1 MEDPQ
6 QAMFRVEALASRLYN
21 SPNAEERTAA
31 EHELMHISNAPECI
45 PQCQYVLEHSAVPY
59 AQLVMANALRK
70 LVTQNWNNSTAQQRL
85 DMRTWVLSYLAN
97 TGPKVAP
104 FVSSSL
110 VQLLCRITK
119 MGWFEDPSHQKI
131 TEEVSQFLHAT
142 PKHCVIGLGILTQ
155 LVSEMN
161 LPAAGRSLTQ
171 HRKTASSFRDL
182 ALLQIFQV
190 SISTLRSLQ
199 GGSISSGGPEAL
211 KLQELALQLALLCL
225 SYDFIGTTL
234 DEASEELGTIQVPTS
249 WRGLMEDATT
259 MQLFWDTYSS
269 SQPPHSSTALE
280 CLVQL
285 ASLRRSLFSSEAQRG
300 LFLNRLLGGV
310 LKVLQTQAGL
320 RQHENYHELCRLLA
334 RVKANYQLGEL
345 VVADHYEEW
354 IELVAAFTIDSF
366 QHWQWASNSVYYL
379 LSLWSRLVASIPYLK
394 GEASSNLEKY
404 VPQVTRA
411 FILSRIECIRS
422 ALSALDTADD
432 PLGDEEQLTEQLE
445 SLPSLC
451 RFQLTQASEYIV
463 GLFDPVAQMYQ
474 QLLALPQ
481 AERLAVRETQLRLS
495 QCEAEL
501 AWLVYTVGAILGSHL
516 TPASSP
522 ETQQLIDGELSGRVF
537 QLAILTDSQLSAT
550 ERLNVRSNQQLE
562 LSILYFFGQF
572 RKVYIG
578 DQATSSSKVYQY
590 LSERLMLN
598 DHLAVLM
605 LLMQKV
611 TGHLKFRHECA
622 ELTGKALALFSE
634 LAAGYS
640 SGKLL
645 LKLDIVHQI
654 LRSHTA
660 VEFPFLDVPAN
671 GRHRTSFQGM
681 LARLLFSESEQPSQF
696 SQFMLPIKGALDKLC
711 EAAQQGSDVFGSE
724 ASERLLIGAR
734 GAAGRG
740 PAPRP
745 EPGLS
750 EGWASLAL
758 PAALAPSRQLPHA
771 LSRWLG
777 CCAPGAPR
785 DRARGAAA
793 ARAGGRTA
801 WPAPRRS
808 QGPGCGRE
816 LGWERGEGAVLLG
829 ARARTAEARLATDS
843 SLSRLRNAARPTPR
857 PPPPPQS
864 AQALCATSAG
874 SARRAATGGRTG
886 SSSTSSTRPTRRCCA
901 RWRCS
906 GTTRPQ

>member
-6 QAMFRVEALASRLYN
+6 SAMFRVEALANRLYN
-21 SPNAEERTAA
+21 SPNAEERTQA
-31 EHELMHISNAPECI
+31 EHSLMQISNAPECI
-45 PQCQYVLEHSAVPY
+45 PQCQYVLEHSQVPY

-97 TGPKVAP
+97 SGPKVAP
-104 FVSSSL
+104 FIVSSL

-131 TEEVSQFLHAT
+131 TDEVGQFLQASS
-142 PKHCVIGLGILTQ
+142 KHCVIGLGILTQ

-182 ALLQIFQV
+182 ALLQIFEV

-199 GGSISSGGPEAL
+199 ASSLGSLAQVQQAASAASAGGADDSQ
-211 KLQELALQLALLCL
+211 KLQELALQLALLSL

-234 DEASEELGTIQVPTS
+234 DEASEELGTIQVPSS
-249 WRGLMEDATT
+249 WRGLMEEPST
-259 MQLFWDTYSS
+259 MELFFEIYST
-269 SQPPHSSTALE
+269 SQPPRSSTALE

-310 LKVLQTQAGL
+310 LKVLQTQVGL

-334 RVKANYQLGEL
+334 RLKANYQLGEL
-345 VVADHYEEW
+345 VVADQYDEW

-379 LSLWSRLVASIPYLK
+379 LSLWSRLVSSIPYLK

-404 VPQVTRA
+404 VPQITRA

-422 ALSALDTADD
+422 ALAASDASDD

-463 GLFDPVAQMYQ
+463 GLFDPVAQLLE

-481 AERLAVRETQLRLS
+481 AERMSRETQMRLS
-495 QCEAEL
+495 QCEAEI

-516 TPASSP
+516 TPSSSP
-522 ETQQLIDGELSGRVF
+522 EAQQLIDGELSGRVF
-537 QLAILTDSQLSAT
+537 RLAILTDSHAGAT
-550 ERLNVRSNQQLE
+550 ERMGQRTNQQLE
-562 LSILYFFGQF
+562 LAMLYFFGQF

-590 LSERLMLN
+590 LSERLLLP
-598 DHLAVLM
+598 DHLAVLT
-605 LLMQKV
+605 LLLGKV
-611 TGHLKFRHECA
+611 TGHLKYRHECA
-622 ELTGKALALFSE
+622 ELTSKALALFSE

-660 VEFPFLDVPAN
+660 AEFPFLDLPAN
-671 GRHRTSFQGM
+671 GRHRTAFQGM
-681 LARLLFSESEQPSQF
+681 LARLLFSESEQPAQF
-696 SQFMLPIKGALDKLC
+696 AQFMEPVREALDKLSS
-711 EAAQQGSDVFGSE
+711 AASQGADVLSSE
-724 ASERLLIGAR
+724 AYRSLLIGTR
-734 GAAGRG
+734 
-740 PAPRP
+740 
-745 EPGLS
+745 
-750 EGWASLAL
+750 
-758 PAALAPSRQLPHA
+758 
-771 LSRWLG
+771 
-777 CCAPGAPR
+777 
-785 DRARGAAA
+785 
-793 ARAGGRTA
+793 
-801 WPAPRRS
+801 
-808 QGPGCGRE
+808 
-816 LGWERGEGAVLLG
+816 
-829 ARARTAEARLATDS
+829 ARARARAPL
-843 SLSRLRNAARPTPR
+843 
-857 PPPPPQS
+857 
-864 AQALCATSAG
+864 G
-874 SARRAATGGRTG
+874 RA
-886 SSSTSSTRPTRRCCA
+886 
-901 RWRCS
+901 RCS
-906 GTTRPQ
+906 RAPSLWGPASPC